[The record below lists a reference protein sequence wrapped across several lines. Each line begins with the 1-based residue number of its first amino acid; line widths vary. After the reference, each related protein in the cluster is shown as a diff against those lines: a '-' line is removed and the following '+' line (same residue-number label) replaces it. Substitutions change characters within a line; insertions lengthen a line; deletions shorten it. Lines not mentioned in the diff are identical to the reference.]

1 LRRGLGGIVRWMIVG
16 MSDDAWSALA
26 DPFVDGAYVT
36 VKGQVRTYVLHQQL
50 LEQLPPPPAPVL
62 DVGGG
67 GVINHFH

>member
-1 LRRGLGGIVRWMIVG
+1 LIVG

-50 LEQLPPPPAPVL
+50 LEQLPPPPAPLL

-67 GVINHFH
+67 GGSSIVSTNPSRLRRDVA

>member
-1 LRRGLGGIVRWMIVG
+1 MIVG
-16 MSDDAWSALA
+16 MSDDAWSALS

-36 VKGQVRTYVLHQQL
+36 VKGQVRAYVLHQQL

-67 GVINHFH
+67 GVINRFH

>member
-1 LRRGLGGIVRWMIVG
+1 

-50 LEQLPPPPAPVL
+50 LEQLPPPPAPLL

-67 GVINHFH
+67 GGVINRFTNPSRLRGDVA